1 MIGHLYTLLFVS
13 GEEVATPKAGKG
25 SRKTLADYE
34 VEWANAEKQPEATQA
49 RRRIKREAA
58 RVLYT
63 ETIALPPEQRARLTD
78 LQARKEAATL
88 AETKALLDL
97 MVTTSGVRAEIAR
110 AAARIARRQAEEAAR
125 LIEELDVMYVAA
137 VLAEA

>member
-1 MIGHLYTLLFVS
+1 M
-13 GEEVATPKAGKG
+13 
-25 SRKTLADYE
+25 
-34 VEWANAEKQPEATQA
+34 
-49 RRRIKREAA
+49 
-58 RVLYT
+58 
-63 ETIALPPEQRARLTD
+63 
-78 LQARKEAATL
+78 

-125 LIEELDVMYVAA
+125 LIEEFDVMYVAA